1 MRVDVCFGGI
11 NEVVDLHNLDAPIG
25 DDLVVLH
32 KCLWNVVWQ
41 QWSAVESWLVVLL
54 CASVVWLVKIGIAMV
69 LLYKPGWC
77 MPSRSTEYWG
87 YGCGLLPFGRM

>member
-1 MRVDVCFGGI
+1 MQFDVCFGGI
-11 NEVVDLHNLDAPIG
+11 NTVVDLHNLDAPIG

-69 LLYKPGWC
+69 LLYIPG
-77 MPSRSTEYWG
+77 
-87 YGCGLLPFGRM
+87 